1 MNFHELLEKYKS
13 NTATPEEIRM
23 VEEELEK
30 YESITEYYTDQM
42 GENLNLD
49 LLSETEE
56 SEIKNV
62 KKHVNRKLR
71 RNIFISILSILIL
84 SAAVILIINQ
94 NYYDP
99 NSGIPTDQY
108 GFGQFMMDTMAFTE
122 VHSPGYATNTAEA
135 VRDGLGSY
143 QIQIRQNHYF
153 TGKESVF
160 SGKIIRGE
168 FLDSGNSLI
177 NFWHFPS
184 ANCFAFKEGTLVW
197 QEASGVEYRQQPQD
211 DIQYQSDALKDLP
224 KSSQVEAYFTFE
236 KNLTLEEFNKL
247 YLKWYG
253 DEDHQLDITYAAVWT
268 GTHRGATVGF
278 QPGGGGNVYES
289 VKEVEK
295 NYPYLSL
302 VDHNEELDKDPVGIW
317 QTHFESLLSYLTDRQ
332 EFLQA
337 MANVNN
343 IGPWFYQD
351 IQAYI
356 KENGMQIYGILA
368 QGSADQVLSFLEQE
382 NIDGFNVADVKLS
395 ILSH

>member
-13 NTATPEEIRM
+13 NTATPEEKWM

-42 GENLNLD
+42 GENLDLD

-62 KKHVNRKLR
+62 KKHVNRKIR
-71 RNIFISILSILIL
+71 RNIFISILSMLVI
-84 SAAVILIINQ
+84 SAVVILIVNK

-143 QIQIRQNHYF
+143 QIQIRQNQYF

-168 FLDSGNSLI
+168 FMDRNDSLI

-197 QEASGVEYRQQPQD
+197 QEANGVEYRKQPQD
-211 DIQYQSDALKDLP
+211 DIQYQADALKELP
-224 KSSQVEAYFTFE
+224 KSSQVSAYFTFE
-236 KNLTLEEFNKL
+236 KNLSLEDFDKL
-247 YLKWYG
+247 YKKWDN
-253 DEDHQLDITYAAVWT
+253 DEDQKIFISYAAVWT
-268 GTHRGATVGF
+268 GPHNPTVGF
-278 QPGGGGNVYES
+278 QPGGGGRVMES
-289 VKEVEK
+289 SKEVEK
-295 NYPYLSL
+295 NYPFLSL
-302 VDHNEELDKDPVGIW
+302 GNHREELDQDPVGSW
-317 QTHFESLLSYLTDRQ
+317 QTHFESLLSYLADRG
-332 EFLQA
+332 EFLNA
-337 MANVNN
+337 MANVNT
-343 IGPWFYQD
+343 IDPWFYKD
-351 IQAYI
+351 IQSYI
-356 KENGMQIYGILA
+356 KENGIQIYGILA
-368 QGSADQVLSFLEQE
+368 QGSVNQILSFLEE
-382 NIDGFNVADVKLS
+382 EKIDGFNVDDVKLS